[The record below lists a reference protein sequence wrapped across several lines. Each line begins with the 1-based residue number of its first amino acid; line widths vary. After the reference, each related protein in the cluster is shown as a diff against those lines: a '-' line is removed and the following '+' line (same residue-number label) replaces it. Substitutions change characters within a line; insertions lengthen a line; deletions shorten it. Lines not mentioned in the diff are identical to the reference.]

1 MKEHK
6 FQDARELAF
15 HVLSQVSRPSARMRN
30 LSATELLSRAI
41 EASDLSKHDEALATE
56 LVYSAVR
63 RRLTLDWVIERFSGV
78 EIKRI
83 EPTLLQILRL
93 GVLQLLYIRSVP
105 EYAAVNESVELAR
118 AALSAKAA
126 GFANAVLRKVPS
138 DVSAIPFPPRE
149 KDAVLHL
156 SIVHSH
162 PAWLIRR
169 WVDRFGEKEAESICL
184 ANNAPPPITGR
195 VNTLKTTRD
204 ELAAKLAR
212 EGVEAVPLDQ
222 EQMFEIVN
230 SPKRL
235 SQLVSFRD
243 GLFYLQ
249 DVSATIPA
257 RLLAPRP
264 GQKVLDL
271 CSAPGGKATHIAEL
285 MGNRGLIVACDI
297 DEGKMSLLRDNIQ
310 RLGTTV
316 VRPLLAQG
324 TQIESVLKPG
334 FDRVLIDAPC
344 SNTGVLRRRVEARWR
359 LNERDLKA
367 LQQLQLRLLSSGC
380 RVLKEGGL
388 LVYSTCSIER
398 EENENVVR
406 AFLKGATDFVL
417 LEERNLFPEEKAG
430 DGGYVARLGK
440 F

>member
-1 MKEHK
+1 LKEHK

-15 HVLSQVSRPSARMRN
+15 HVLSEMSRSGHKKDRP
-30 LSATELLSRAI
+30 SATELLSHAI
-41 EASDLSKHDEALATE
+41 ETSDLSRHDEALATE

-63 RRLTLDWVIERFSGV
+63 RRLTLDWVIEKFSGV

-83 EPTLLQILRL
+83 EPTLRQILRL

-105 EYAAVNESVELAR
+105 EYAAVNESVQLAR
-118 AALSAKAA
+118 SVLNKKAA

-138 DVSAIPFPPRE
+138 DASAIPFPPRE
-149 KDAVLHL
+149 EDLVAHL
-156 SIVHSH
+156 SIAHSH

-169 WVDRFGEKEAESICL
+169 WVDRFGENAAESICV
-184 ANNAPPPITGR
+184 ANNTPPPITGR

-204 ELAAKLAR
+204 ELAAKLAE
-212 EGVEAVPLDQ
+212 EGVEAVPLEQ
-222 EQMFEIVN
+222 EQMLEIVN
-230 SPKRL
+230 SPKRI
-235 SQLVSFRD
+235 SQLVSFQE

-257 RLLAPRP
+257 RMLASRP
-264 GQKVLDL
+264 GQMVLDL
-271 CSAPGGKATHIAEL
+271 CSAPGGKATHVAEL

-297 DEGKMSLLRDNIQ
+297 DAGKMALLRDNIQ
-310 RLGTTV
+310 RLGTTI

-324 TQIESVLKPG
+324 TQIESVLKPE
-334 FDRVLIDAPC
+334 FDHVLIDAPC

-367 LQQLQLRLLSSGC
+367 IQQLQLRLLLSGC
-380 RVLKEGGL
+380 RVLKKGGL